1 MKLLSILPQRT
12 FPWINMDLNVSDSE
26 GEVQGVSEADII
38 QQATDIIQHAPADN
52 PIPEQGTS
60 FKLNKTP
67 DAIGKIMYQSIS
79 LGPGGVEREEGEEG
93 VESGDGKGCKEGGF
107 KSGTR

>member
-1 MKLLSILPQRT
+1 
-12 FPWINMDLNVSDSE
+12 MDLNVSDSE
-26 GEVQGVSEADII
+26 GEVQGVSEADIIQQATDII

-67 DAIGKIMYQSIS
+67 DAIGKIM
-79 LGPGGVEREEGEEG
+79 
-93 VESGDGKGCKEGGF
+93 
-107 KSGTR
+107 